1 MAINNKERV
10 RTSIRTLQIIIVGMV
25 LVVVGR
31 LYQLQ
36 ILEYETYSPL
46 SRENSLRQE
55 YVSPARG
62 LIYDR
67 NGNLLVDNEPIYT
80 ITITPSTFDKEKIPL
95 LAELM
100 EFSEAEVRE
109 RINEAEQYSWKR
121 SSRLFT
127 EVDFKTFSLIQEN
140 IWRLPGIGHKIES
153 KRNYP
158 TPIKSSHVLG
168 YLREVSEEFYNTHD
182 TYRLGDKVGKSGLEK
197 TYEEHLKG
205 ELGKKYIRVNAH
217 GQALGSYNGGEL
229 DVPPSKGQDLITT
242 LDTELQMMAEELMQ
256 NKNGAVVALNPN
268 DGSVLSMVSS
278 PQFDI
283 RRLSGRIDQEYWNK
297 VNSDTANILFNRAIS
312 NKQPPGSTFKPFMSL
327 VGLELGLLT
336 PDKEIHCDGGF
347 TKGRRYKCTKAHG
360 WQTMEEAIQ
369 NSCNTYF
376 FSLMNDIATK
386 GHINEWHDLITDFGM
401 GRMNHIDL
409 PYEVEGIIPD
419 STYLMDYF
427 QNIYKSSYW
436 SIGDMISL
444 GVGQGLVSVSP
455 LQMAVSA
462 STIANGGTWIQPHVV
477 RGIRQANGNIKETK
491 PQTRQLEWIDEE
503 QLNVVKN
510 GMRRVVQEGSG
521 RWYAK
526 TDRVDIAG
534 KTGTA
539 QNPHGEDHAWFIAFA
554 PVDDPQIA
562 VAAFVENAGYGSMS
576 SAPIASLLIEKYVT
590 GSIEREWIYQKMLDF
605 NPQDQEDE
613 DEEDSSEADD

>member
-1 MAINNKERV
+1 MAINNKERLK
-10 RTSIRTLQIIIVGMV
+10 TSIRILQVLIIGMV

-46 SRENSLRQE
+46 SRENSIRQE
-55 YVSPARG
+55 YVNPARG

-80 ITITPSTFDKEKIPL
+80 ITITPSSFDKDKIPL

-100 EFSEAEVRE
+100 EFSEEQVRD
-109 RINEAEQYSWKR
+109 RIEEAKQYSWKR

-127 EVDFKTFSLIQEN
+127 EVNFKTFSLIQEN

-158 TPIKSSHVLG
+158 TPIQSSHVLG
-168 YLREVSEEFYNTHD
+168 YLREVSEEYYNNHND
-182 TYRLGDKVGKSGLEK
+182 YRLGDKVGKSGLEK
-197 TYEEHLKG
+197 TYEEQLKG
-205 ELGKKYIRVNAH
+205 ELGQRYIRVNAH

-229 DVPPSKGQDLITT
+229 DEAPTKGKDLITT
-242 LDTELQMMAEELMQ
+242 LDTELQMMAEELMK
-256 NKNGAVVALNPN
+256 NKNGAVVALNPKN
-268 DGSVLSMVSS
+268 GAVLSMVSS
-278 PQFDI
+278 PQFEI
-283 RRLSGRIDQEYWNK
+283 RKLSGRIDEEYWNRI
-297 VNSDTANILFNRAIS
+297 NSDTANILFNRAIS

-327 VGLELGLLT
+327 VGLELGLIT
-336 PDKEIHCDGGF
+336 PETEVHCDGGF
-347 TKGRRYKCTKAHG
+347 YKGRMYKCTKAHG
-360 WQTMEEAIQ
+360 WQSLEQAIQ

-376 FSLMNDIATK
+376 FSLMNQIATK
-386 GHINEWHDLITDFGM
+386 GHIDDWHNLITDFGM
-401 GRMNHIDL
+401 GRKNYIDL

-419 STYLMDYF
+419 STYLMNYF

-462 STIANGGTWIQPHVV
+462 STIANGGTWIQPHLV
-477 RGIRQANGNIKETK
+477 RGVRDNNGNINETN
-491 PQTRQLEWIDEE
+491 PQKRQLDWLEE
-503 QLNVVKN
+503 DRLEVVKN

-562 VAAFVENAGYGSMS
+562 VAALVENAGYGSMS

-590 GSIEREWIYQKMLDF
+590 GSIEREWIYQKMLDL
-605 NPQDQEDE
+605 NPQSDDDD
-613 DEEDSSEADD
+613 DEEDNE